1 MREIT
6 EPFKEEK
13 NKKENSPIFLYTIFD
28 YNGEGGNLC
37 FAGYESD
44 ITYDGILYT
53 RFPITHEH
61 IGENT
66 KGEID
71 TVKVTVS
78 NVSRLIQAYLESF
91 DFRGRRVSIKE
102 VWLDK
107 LDDPDAFIEDI
118 YYIDNYTADQLNA
131 GFTLTSKFDCL
142 DLELPARKYSG
153 NYCSWKFKS
162 DECGYGG
169 SETECSKTLARCREL
184 SNQLRFGGFPSV
196 PRKRMYIR

>member
-1 MREIT
+1 MREVT
-6 EPFKEEK
+6 NAFKNEK

-28 YNGEGGNLC
+28 YNGEGANLC

-44 ITYDGILYT
+44 ITYDNILYT

-78 NVSRLIQAYLESF
+78 NISRLIQAYLEAN
-91 DFRGRRVSIKE
+91 DFRGKRVSMKE

-107 LDDPDAFIEDI
+107 LDDPDAFIEDV
-118 YYIDNYTADQLNA
+118 YYIDNYMADQNNA
-131 GFTLTSKFDCL
+131 SFTLTSKFDCL

-153 NYCSWKFKS
+153 NYCSWK
-162 DECGYGG
+162 
-169 SETECSKTLARCREL
+169 
-184 SNQLRFGGFPSV
+184 
-196 PRKRMYIR
+196 

>member
-1 MREIT
+1 MRNT
-6 EPFKEEK
+6 GSAFTQEK
-13 NKKENSPIFLYTIFD
+13 NKSENCPVFLYTIFD
-28 YNGEGGNLC
+28 YNSQGSDLR
-37 FAGYESD
+37 FAGYETD
-44 ITYDGILYT
+44 ITYAGELYT

-78 NVSRLIQAYLESF
+78 NVSRLIQAYLEAN
-91 DFRGRRVSIKE
+91 DFRGKRVSIKE

-118 YYIDNYTADQLNA
+118 YYIDNYTVDQNNA
-131 GFTLTSKFDCL
+131 SFTLTSKFDCL

-153 NYCSWKFKS
+153 CYCSWKFKS
-162 DECGYGG
+162 DECGYSG

-184 SNQLRFGGFPSV
+184 ANQLRFGGFPSV